1 MQELLPRKPQERTT
15 PSSPCDEQVRDLL
28 LKIVG
33 SLVDQPDKVELILVT
48 GDEGV
53 AFQMRSTTNNLVQ
66 LVGRN
71 GRTARAIRTVLC
83 ASGSRNGRKYTL
95 DIVL

>member
-1 MQELLPRKPQERTT
+1 MHELLSAKSQGAATT
-15 PSSPCDEQVRDLL
+15 IRACDAQVRDLL